1 MPQIPHI
8 AWHDRRHGFGNGEG
22 GSPGDC
28 RRIRLTIRLRSL
40 SPLSTLRRFRYLW
53 PLLRPL
59 HAYVSPPGPRRG
71 KGFLLE
77 RVLLPMIPTDPR
89 ASFVAR
95 LPDGGRLRLRCREVI
110 GFEIM
115 LHGAFEA
122 AESRYLSSRA
132 RAGTT
137 AIDVGAN
144 IGLFTVPLARAVGS
158 GGRVLAIEPDP
169 ENVARLE
176 ANLRLNRLAN
186 VLVERVAASDWDG
199 EAELHVA
206 NDPAFHSTVAV
217 HEGREVGRS
226 LRVPVTRL
234 DTMWMRLGRPAV
246 SAIKIDVEGAEL
258 AVLRGAETLL
268 RETRPALLLEAN
280 TAEQGRALADWLA
293 QRSYAWRAEPGLA
306 KRSNAFEPTG
316 GPRLPRLP

>member
-1 MPQIPHI
+1 
-8 AWHDRRHGFGNGEG
+8 
-22 GSPGDC
+22 
-28 RRIRLTIRLRSL
+28 LL
-40 SPLSTLRRFRYLW
+40 RFRYLW

-59 HAYVSPPGPRRG
+59 YAYVSRHGPRRG
-71 KGFLLE
+71 ERFLLH
-77 RVLLPMIPTDPR
+77 RVLLPRVRSDPQ

-95 LPDGGRLRLRCREVI
+95 LPGGGKLRLLCREAI
-110 GFEIM
+110 GFEIL
-115 LHGAFEA
+115 LHGTFEA
-122 AESRYLSSRA
+122 AESRYLAGRA

-144 IGLFTVPLARAVGS
+144 VGLFTVPLARAVGS
-158 GGRVLAIEPDP
+158 GGRVVAIEPDP

-186 VLVERVAASDWDG
+186 VLVQRVAAADGEG

-217 HEGREVGRS
+217 HAGREVGRT
-226 LRVPVTRL
+226 LRVPTTRL
-234 DTMWMRLGRPAV
+234 DTIWMRLGQPAV

-268 RETRPALLLEAN
+268 RETRPTLLLEAN
-280 TAEQGRALADWLA
+280 TAGELRALTDWLA
-293 QRSYAWRAEPGLA
+293 QRSYARRVEPGFEE
-306 KRSNAFEPTG
+306 RSSAFEPAG
-316 GPRLPRLP
+316 GAPAPALP